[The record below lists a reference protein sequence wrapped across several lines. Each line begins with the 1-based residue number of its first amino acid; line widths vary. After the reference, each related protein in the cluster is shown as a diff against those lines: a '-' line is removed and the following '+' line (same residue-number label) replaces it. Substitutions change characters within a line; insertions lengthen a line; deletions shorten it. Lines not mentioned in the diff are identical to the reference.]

1 MTPKASLYHQYLIL
15 TGLGC
20 DAEFEQQST
29 REGGGKYRS
38 LASHSTVR
46 SSTELN
52 APPPKETVSFLST
65 VCNVRELP
73 SECYFCG

>member
-1 MTPKASLYHQYLIL
+1 MTPKASFYHQYLIL

-38 LASHSTVR
+38 LASHSIVR

-52 APPPKETVSFLST
+52 APPPPKGNSLFLQH
-65 VCNVRELP
+65 CM
-73 SECYFCG
+73 